1 MMRDT
6 GHFVVLVK
14 TAGPTILG
22 GGTGKQE
29 FTITGNKS
37 NTSLYLLFACPYY
50 CHDDYYYYF
59 IQSFFIPCHTK

>member
-29 FTITGNKS
+29 FTITGN
-37 NTSLYLLFACPYY
+37 TSLYLLFACPYY
-50 CHDDYYYYF
+50 CHDDYY
-59 IQSFFIPCHTK
+59 